1 MADNKNNKYKL
12 NVYNTLTKKYEEVEV
27 SEELYNVYRRT
38 GWKIKNSDKRYF
50 DHEIQMSSLIGGD
63 NGAYENFREFIDTE
77 NTPENVVL
85 DMLQN
90 EKMIKALSKLNKSER
105 ELIELIYFE
114 GMSERKAAEKLG
126 VYHNAVH
133 KQKLKILKKLKKLM

>member
-12 NVYNTLTKKYEEVEV
+12 NVYNTITKKYDEVEV

-38 GWKIKNSDKRYF
+38 GWNIENNDKRYF

-85 DMLQN
+85 EAMQN
-90 EKMIKALSKLNKSER
+90 EDLIKVLSKLNKSEQ
-105 ELIELIYFE
+105 ELINSIYFD
-114 GMSERKAAEKLG
+114 GMSERELAKKLG
-126 VYHNAVH
+126 IYRNAVH
-133 KQKLKILKKLKKLM
+133 KRKQKILAKLKKLI